1 MHSQLP
7 FNIIVGVIAT
17 ASVFKSKRII
27 DHIIHS
33 DEFVLMSYVF
43 SLSDVNDVCKLVA
56 RLVEFP
62 IKSSKGVVS

>member
-1 MHSQLP
+1 VHSQLP